1 MQIDANFQKYGSM
14 FLIEA
19 NSLSGG
25 TGLSVVSASSK
36 SAVRSDIFKVEGKCT
51 KNTALQMLSLV
62 QNGIVSNNV
71 YYKPPVS
78 LAVDT
83 NLAESIYLRL
93 SSVASNSRGSTIVLS
108 RDRNGTH
115 PSGVPSAN
123 LNGDTVGTVTF
134 AAFDQSDTVEISSF
148 HSKSL
153 VDSNQNMSGE
163 VLFQVTNPSK
173 SSRFRFNDHEK
184 MELGHDD
191 EFYISRPNQTLVWT
205 VLEHN
210 WAAS

>member
-1 MQIDANFQKYGSM
+1 
-14 FLIEA
+14 
-19 NSLSGG
+19 
-25 TGLSVVSASSK
+25 
-36 SAVRSDIFKVEGKCT
+36 
-51 KNTALQMLSLV
+51 MLRLV
-62 QNGIVSNNV
+62 QNGIVSNNA
-71 YYKPPVS
+71 YYKPSVS

-163 VLFQVTNPSK
+163 VLFQVTNPK
-173 SSRFRFNDHEK
+173 ESSRFRFNDHEK

-191 EFYISRPNQTLVWT
+191 EFYISRPNQTSGIGQFLSIT
-205 VLEHN
+205 GQQAEHGN
-210 WAAS
+210 GGSVNIYPERIQTTKREVVYQ